1 MVSQA
6 EGPSERA
13 IRAEGG
19 RYPRAIQGV
28 EARRRSANSMMGR
41 RRAISRGRRR
51 GVVAW
56 EGRQATCASIDM
68 GEKRRGRTAAEREF
82 RWWSS
87 ELLSFARRKPRS
99 GPLNSRPVARIAG
112 HGSCARSNYSI
123 ITIIIAFQSA
133 VGCCDQLCTS
143 DEHIKIFS
151 RPISAHA
158 TRTSYSA
165 RRTAAMASELTP
177 KFAPFLGMGGIA
189 AAMIFGC
196 MHPAKHER
204 DTYRY

>member
-1 MVSQA
+1 MVSRA
-6 EGPSERA
+6 EGPSGRA

-19 RYPRAIQGV
+19 RYPRAVQGV
-28 EARRRSANSMMGR
+28 EARRRSANSVMGR

-99 GPLNSRPVARIAG
+99 GPLNSRPVHRRPRQLDPTTPSSSSPFNQRLAA
-112 HGSCARSNYSI
+112 
-123 ITIIIAFQSA
+123 
-133 VGCCDQLCTS
+133 CDQLCTS
-143 DEHIKIFS
+143 NEHTSKHS
-151 RPISAHA
+151 HDRSARA
-158 TRTSYSA
+158 SRTSYSA
-165 RRTAAMASELTP
+165 PRTAAMASELTP

-196 MHPAKHER
+196 MHHAKHER
-204 DTYRY
+204 DMHRY